1 MFVACIL
8 GNLKD
13 DIMIKKQTRLRK
25 SILLIGIE
33 LALFETMIMLN
44 LLQLLPWLIII
55 MTVLIS
61 FVLFYGKDHES

>member
-1 MFVACIL
+1 MFVVCIL

-13 DIMIKKQTRLRK
+13 DIMIKKQTRLRT

-44 LLQLLPWLIII
+44 LLQLLPWLIIM